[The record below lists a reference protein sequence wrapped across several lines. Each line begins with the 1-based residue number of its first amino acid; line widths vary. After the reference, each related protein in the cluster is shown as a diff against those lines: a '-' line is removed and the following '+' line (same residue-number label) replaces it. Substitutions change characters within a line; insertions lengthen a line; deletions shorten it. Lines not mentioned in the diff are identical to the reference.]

1 MPSAS
6 CLLRVAARAATTAA
20 LATVWS
26 VAGLRAQAV
35 ARTTQAPPATI
46 AVTGVSVVP
55 MDRERVVDGQ
65 TVIVVGGRI
74 SAMGPSGT
82 LKVPAGATVIDG
94 RGKFLMPGL
103 AEMHAHVPPANA
115 PPAVTERVLALYV
128 ANGVTTIRGMLGD
141 ASHLG
146 LRARLASGETRGP
159 RLITSGPSFNGNS
172 VKTVQAGIDSVLS
185 QKRAGYDLL
194 KIHPGVTREV
204 FDSVAA
210 TANRVGIPFSGHVPF
225 DVGYRR
231 AISAKYATIDHADGL
246 LEALLRDGAPVTPEQ
261 GGFFGLGLV
270 DHLDMSKLPAL
281 AKATRDAGVW
291 IVPTAQLME
300 TMTNEIPAES
310 LAVMP
315 EMRYWLPNQVKAW
328 VLNKQNLVGTGA
340 FSVDQ
345 RQRYVQTRRAA
356 LLGLHRAGVKFL
368 LGSDSPQIWN
378 VPGFS
383 VHRELAALVGS
394 GLSPY
399 EALRTGT
406 VNIAEYLGES
416 TSSGTVAV
424 GRRADLVLVDG
435 NPLLDIR
442 NASRI
447 AGVMVNGHWNSK
459 ADIDRSLAA
468 LGQP

>member
-1 MPSAS
+1 MRSPTLCFAT
-6 CLLRVAARAATTAA
+6 RRGAAFLAA
-20 LATVWS
+20 LATLPGVAQGQAPAVS
-26 VAGLRAQAV
+26 VA
-35 ARTTQAPPATI
+35 I
-46 AVTGVSVVP
+46 TGVAVVP
-55 MDRERVVDGQ
+55 MDRERVLANQ
-65 TVIVVGGRI
+65 TVVVTGGRI
-74 SAMGPSGT
+74 TAMGSAASVR
-82 LKVPAGATVIDG
+82 LPAGATVVDG
-94 RGKFLMPGL
+94 RGKYLMPGL
-103 AEMHAHVPPANA
+103 AEMHAHVPPPNA
-115 PPAVTERVLALYV
+115 PPEVTARVLALYV

-141 ASHLG
+141 ASHLA

-194 KIHPGVTREV
+194 KIHPGVTRAV

-210 TANRVGIPFSGHVPF
+210 TANRVGISFSGHIPF
-225 DVGYRR
+225 EVGYTR
-231 AISAKYATIDHADGL
+231 ALTAKYSTIDHADGL
-246 LEALLRDGAPVTPEQ
+246 LEALLRDGAPVRPEQ
-261 GGFFGLGLV
+261 GGFFGLGLI

-300 TMTNEIPAES
+300 TMTNETPAES

-328 VLNKQNLVGTGA
+328 VLNKQNLVGTGT
-340 FSVDQ
+340 FTTDQ
-345 RQRYVQTRRAA
+345 RTRYVQARRAA

-383 VHRELAALVGS
+383 THRELAALVGS
-394 GLSPY
+394 GFTPY

-416 TSSGTVAV
+416 ATAGTVAV
-424 GRRADLVLVDG
+424 GRRADLVLLDG
-435 NPLLDIR
+435 NPLIDVR
-442 NASRI
+442 NAGRI
-447 AGVMVNGHWNSK
+447 AGVVVNGRWNSR
-459 ADIDRSLAA
+459 AELDRSLDA
-468 LGQP
+468 LRMP